1 MKKLKVFGIY
11 ILLLSCIIAIISH
24 TDPVTDPSH
33 PAMDFH
39 SNDTKSSIDHEKEY
53 LEKIF
58 SNRTDYVQVIKEQI
72 FSNFYSA
79 FVSKTL
85 DMAYSLT
92 TVSTYYSIVDVAF
105 FIWKWLKWIIFLPY
119 NNKQTFWD
127 LYSNLENS
135 KKVGDLRAFILVNS
149 NKLIYASLF
158 TYGCYHVVINMVT
171 TKEEDALEEFKES
184 LFLIP
189 KYLQLFMVL
198 YEDWDAPGPFRKTR

>member
-1 MKKLKVFGIY
+1 M
-11 ILLLSCIIAIISH
+11 LSYTIVIISQSNIT
-24 TDPVTDPSH
+24 TDTPQPTIEFH
-33 PAMDFH
+33 P
-39 SNDTKSSIDHEKEY
+39 NNTKSAIDHEKEY
-53 LEKIF
+53 LEQIF
-58 SNRTDYVQVIKEQI
+58 SNRTDYFQIIKEQI

-92 TVSTYYSIVDVAF
+92 TISTYYSIIDIAF
-105 FIWKWLKWIIFLPY
+105 FIWSWLRWAIFLPY
-119 NNKQTFWD
+119 NSRQAFWD
-127 LYSNLENS
+127 LYLNLDKS
-135 KKVGDLRAFILVNS
+135 KRVGDLRAFILINS

-198 YEDWDAPGPFRKTR
+198 YEDWDAPGPFKKSR